1 MTIVLERFDIP
12 ERGVLELDLHESI
25 EIRVTAEEARR
36 KVNSWVH
43 EYVSYMMHAEA
54 PTLVVGEQVV
64 WRVPAVFTSSQVGTV
79 GTVGTVDVD
88 VQSGNMNATP
98 EHIIQFQQ
106 CAREMAKKLP
116 PYQPGW
122 LKVPEEYIPKDI
134 PRAKMAVLPD
144 DDDQD

>member
-43 EYVSYMMHAEA
+43 EYVSYMMHAKA

-64 WRVPAVFTSSQVGTV
+64 RRVPVMLTSSQVGDVSVV
-79 GTVGTVDVD
+79 GSVAVDVRT
-88 VQSGNMNATP
+88 GEMNNTP
-98 EHIIQFQQ
+98 DRQEQMVQ
-106 CAREMAKKLP
+106 CARELVRKTP
-116 PYQPGW
+116 PF
-122 LKVPEEYIPKDI
+122 VPIESVPDEYIPKHL
-134 PRAKMAVLPD
+134 AKAKTAELSEA
-144 DDDQD
+144 